1 MAKLTVPDMGGVFNV
16 VNSHVYHYAGNNPV
30 KYTDPDGQDIKEWI
44 ESGINWFVG
53 DSNYNGSGWG
63 HGLRTEIRNGLGL
76 TDQADGLI
84 DTVIMSLLQGTAVNL
99 NGQALE
105 KISSDPA
112 MLSYEANLL
121 SQVKSDSRFGQENFS
136 FQKREAMQF
145 GGKRAAGDMGV
156 QFKNFWDPKYA
167 DTWKVAGN
175 ELTWLVRSTTVNS
188 QIDVNANGEITMTHS
203 FSDIF
208 DLRPSMERSDAY
220 NNVTKVLGFLYHDV
234 LGGNDQMRV
243 NATWQK
249 SYKLE
254 VE

>member
-1 MAKLTVPDMGGVFNV
+1 MIKRRKHNENLPGMGGVFNV
-16 VNSHVYHYAGNNPV
+16 VNLHLYH
-30 KYTDPDGQDIKEWI
+30 
-44 ESGINWFVG
+44 
-53 DSNYNGSGWG
+53 
-63 HGLRTEIRNGLGL
+63 
-76 TDQADGLI
+76 
-84 DTVIMSLLQGTAVNL
+84 
-99 NGQALE
+99 
-105 KISSDPA
+105 
-112 MLSYEANLL
+112 
-121 SQVKSDSRFGQENFS
+121 
-136 FQKREAMQF
+136 
-145 GGKRAAGDMGV
+145 
-156 QFKNFWDPKYA
+156 YA